1 MRVTDRLIQDAKK
14 REKRRRAPGDEAEE
28 TYTYLPRTRQKAV
41 NQEPGAFG
49 SAMREGINTRRSAFD
64 ESAVFRTGKGQ
75 EGQDIV

>member
-49 SAMREGINTRRSAFD
+49 SVMGDAT
-64 ESAVFRTGKGQ
+64 
-75 EGQDIV
+75 

>member
-28 TYTYLPRTRQKAV
+28 AYTYLPRTRQKAV

-49 SAMREGINTRRSAFD
+49 SVMGDGINTRGSVFD
-64 ESAVFRTGKGQ
+64 EGAVFRVGGRQ
-75 EGQDIV
+75 EEQG

>member
-1 MRVTDRLIQDAKK
+1 MRVTERLIQDAKK
-14 REKRRRAPGDEAEE
+14 REKRRGALREE
-28 TYTYLPRTRQKAV
+28 EEERYTYFPRIHREAL

>member
-49 SAMREGINTRRSAFD
+49 GICHLWVGDGGWDQYQGERVR
-64 ESAVFRTGKGQ
+64 
-75 EGQDIV
+75 